1 MNNKIPFENKMEKHI
16 TVIAALHVGFSL
28 LGILT
33 AIVVYIV
40 LHSIMYIA
48 DDPDTVHVLN
58 IVARWVSLFLLLVS
72 IPGLIGGI
80 GLFMKKNWARILVL
94 IISVFDLLNIPLGTI
109 IAVYSIWV
117 LVQDDT
123 VKLFDYWQSIST
135 NSELNR

>member
-16 TVIAALHVGFSL
+16 TVIAALQVGFSL

-40 LHSIMYIA
+40 LHNIMYIT
-48 DDPDTVHVLN
+48 DDPETVHVLN

-135 NSELNR
+135 NSELNS